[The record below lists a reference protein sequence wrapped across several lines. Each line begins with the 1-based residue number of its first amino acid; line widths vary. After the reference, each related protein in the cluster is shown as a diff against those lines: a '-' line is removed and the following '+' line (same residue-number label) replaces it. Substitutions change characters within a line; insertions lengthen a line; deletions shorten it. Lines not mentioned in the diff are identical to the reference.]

1 MLYLNRDLNVN
12 INEMFDLRL
21 KSDFIIII
29 QFTEWKDP
37 YLTPYYM
44 YPDEDLC
51 LFDNFP
57 HKQLV
62 IPSFAISDDVTNF
75 ECSCTLTW
83 LIELG
88 RFELSLRVGKK
99 FFAIKILKMSC

>member
-21 KSDFIIII
+21 KSDFIIIK

-83 LIELG
+83 LIQNH
-88 RFELSLRVGKK
+88 
-99 FFAIKILKMSC
+99 KIYLHFHSE

>member
-12 INEMFDLRL
+12 INDMFDLRL

-37 YLTPYYM
+37 YWTPYYM

-51 LFDNFP
+51 S
-57 HKQLV
+57 K
-62 IPSFAISDDVTNF
+62 T
-75 ECSCTLTW
+75 
-83 LIELG
+83 
-88 RFELSLRVGKK
+88 
-99 FFAIKILKMSC
+99 FFYPTRTGP